1 MIIAALSQFIKQLVL
16 KFALWCIG
24 GDHYLSPTNSVII
37 VTFIC
42 VLTRKGSVLISLLQS
57 INLIPIHRLLY
68 FIGAFLSIRL
78 LRILFSSV
86 TDDKAARGPGQLSFT

>member
-1 MIIAALSQFIKQLVL
+1 MSQFIKQLVL
-16 KFALWCIG
+16 KFASWCI

-42 VLTRKGSVLISLLQS
+42 VLTRKG
-57 INLIPIHRLLY
+57 LLY

-86 TDDKAARGPGQLSFT
+86 TDDKAGNENNENTRDQLSPAFT

>member
-16 KFALWCIG
+16 KFALWCI

-42 VLTRKGSVLISLLQS
+42 VLTRKGLVFI
-57 INLIPIHRLLY
+57 LLY
-68 FIGAFLSIRL
+68 YYYNPLI
-78 LRILFSSV
+78 
-86 TDDKAARGPGQLSFT
+86 